1 MLRRLWVVDTAAH
14 PQLALL
20 NFLARDPLLLAT
32 RDQVMGMAQ
41 GELLLRSEIAKQ
53 RLQDPELANIS
64 NRATNAVKGLFTS
77 GYLHQRLFKQ

>member
-1 MLRRLWVVDTAAH
+1 MDPAAH

-41 GELLLRSEIAKQ
+41 GELLLRSEIAQQ
-53 RLQDPELANIS
+53 RLQDPEPAYFNYVE
-64 NRATNAVKGLFTS
+64 TNALKGLFAS
-77 GYLHQRLFKQ
+77 VYLHQRLFKQ